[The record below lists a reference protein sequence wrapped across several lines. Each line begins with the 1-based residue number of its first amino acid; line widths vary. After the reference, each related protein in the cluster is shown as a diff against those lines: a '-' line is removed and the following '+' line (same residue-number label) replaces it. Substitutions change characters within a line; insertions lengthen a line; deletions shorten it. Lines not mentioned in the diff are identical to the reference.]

1 MTETEAQRVAG
12 IVSRGVAAIIDIAVV
27 AVILGALYL
36 GLALVR
42 LMLSPAAFS
51 FPAPNVVFSTA
62 VGASISVLY
71 LAGCWMVSGCTA
83 GAIVMGLR
91 VIGRRS
97 DRMSPAAA
105 LLRAIACVVVPIGLF
120 WVVVDARRRSLQDI
134 VFGSR
139 VIYCRP
145 YHRSR

>member
-1 MTETEAQRVAG
+1 MSQPVEQRTAG

-27 AVILGALYL
+27 ATILGALYL
-36 GLALVR
+36 GLLLTR
-42 LMLSPAAFS
+42 LMFNPASFS

-62 VGASISVLY
+62 VGATVSVLY

-91 VIGRRS
+91 VTGRRS
-97 DRMSPAAA
+97 DRMPPAIA
-105 LLRAIACVVVPIGLF
+105 LLRAIACVFLPVGLC
-120 WVVVDARRRSLQDI
+120 WVAIDSRRRSLQDI

-139 VIYCRP
+139 VIYSRP
-145 YHRSR
+145 